1 MKNHNLLKPS
11 VIIVV
16 SLLHAGLLALAWKSK
31 EPPEPVTVDELTF
44 VDLGT
49 PEGDDK
55 PLADGAP
62 APLENGGAAQP
73 AQEQPAPPPPPP
85 QAPEKPKPVQE
96 KPTNTP
102 PPKVNA
108 VVRND
113 LPADVVQPTKPVVE
127 KPPTPAPKPVEPT
140 PKPPTP
146 TPTPTPTPP
155 APKPAETPLKP
166 STTASNNTSGT
177 PGNSKSPGGSPDAV
191 NRQDG
196 GKGGGGSNPNSQ
208 HPGNNAGSRDGDGN
222 GKHGNGD
229 KPAADPNAIVNGGYV
244 KLPTVDYPR
253 ASQDEGEEG
262 TVKLSVL
269 VEANGSVSEVKVTQS
284 TGHQRLDAAAV
295 RTARRAGYRP
305 KSVNGTPVRTRFNTS
320 YTFALE

>member
-16 SLLHAGLLALAWKSK
+16 SLLHVGLLALAWKSK

-96 KPTNTP
+96 KPANTP

-140 PKPPTP
+140 PKPPA
-146 TPTPTPTPP
+146 PTPTPP

-196 GKGGGGSNPNSQ
+196 GNGGGGSNPNSQ
-208 HPGNNAGSRDGDGN
+208 RPGNNAGSRDGDGN
-222 GKHGNGD
+222 GKRGNGD
-229 KPAADPNAIVNGGYV
+229 KPAVDPNTIVNGGY
-244 KLPTVDYPR
+244 KTLPTVAYPP
-253 ASQDEGEEG
+253 ASQDQGEEG
-262 TVKLSVL
+262 IVKLSVL

-295 RTARRAGYRP
+295 RAARRAGYQP
-305 KSVNGTPVRTRFNTS
+305 NSVNGTPVRTRFNTS
-320 YTFALE
+320 YTFRLD

>member
-96 KPTNTP
+96 KPANTP

-140 PKPPTP
+140 PKPPA
-146 TPTPTPTPP
+146 PTPTPP

-222 GKHGNGD
+222 GKHGNSD

-244 KLPTVDYPR
+244 KLPTVAYPR

-295 RTARRAGYRP
+295 RTARSAGYRP

-320 YTFALE
+320 YTFSLE

>member
-96 KPTNTP
+96 KPANTP

-127 KPPTPAPKPVEPT
+127 KPPIPAPKPVEPT
-140 PKPPTP
+140 PKPPA
-146 TPTPTPTPP
+146 PTPTPP

-222 GKHGNGD
+222 GKHGNSD

-244 KLPTVDYPR
+244 KLPTVAYPR

-295 RTARRAGYRP
+295 RTARSAGYRP

-320 YTFALE
+320 YTFSLE

>member
-96 KPTNTP
+96 KPANTP

-140 PKPPTP
+140 PKPP
-146 TPTPTPTPP
+146 

-196 GKGGGGSNPNSQ
+196 GNGGGGSNPNSQ
-208 HPGNNAGSRDGDGN
+208 RPGNNAGSRDGDGN
-222 GKHGNGD
+222 GKRGDGD
-229 KPAADPNAIVNGGYV
+229 KPAADPNAIVNGGYI
-244 KLPTVDYPR
+244 KLPTVPYPQK
-253 ASQDEGEEG
+253 SQDEGEEG
-262 TVKLSVL
+262 TVKLSII
-269 VEANGSVSEVKVTQS
+269 VEANGSVSDVKVTQS

-295 RTARRAGYRP
+295 RTARSAGYRP
-305 KSVNGTPVRTRFNTS
+305 KSVNGTPVRSRFNTS
-320 YTFALE
+320 YTFSLE

>member
-96 KPTNTP
+96 KPANTP

-140 PKPPTP
+140 PKPPA
-146 TPTPTPTPP
+146 PTPTPP

-177 PGNSKSPGGSPDAV
+177 PDNSKSPGGSPDAV
-191 NRQDG
+191 HRQDG
-196 GKGGGGSNPNSQ
+196 GNGGGGSNPNSQ
-208 HPGNNAGSRDGDGN
+208 RPGNNAGSRDGDGN
-222 GKHGNGD
+222 GKRGNGD
-229 KPAADPNAIVNGGYV
+229 KPAVDPNTIVNGGY
-244 KLPTVDYPR
+244 KTLPTVAYPP
-253 ASQDEGEEG
+253 ASQDQGEEG
-262 TVKLSVL
+262 MVKLSVL

-295 RTARRAGYRP
+295 RAARRAGYQP
-305 KSVNGTPVRTRFNTS
+305 NSVNGTPVRTRFNTS
-320 YTFALE
+320 YTFRLD

>member
-62 APLENGGAAQP
+62 APLENGAAQP

-96 KPTNTP
+96 KPANTP

-140 PKPPTP
+140 PKPPA
-146 TPTPTPTPP
+146 PTPTPP

-196 GKGGGGSNPNSQ
+196 GNGGGGSNPNSQ
-208 HPGNNAGSRDGDGN
+208 RPGNNAGSRDGDGN
-222 GKHGNGD
+222 GKRGNGD
-229 KPAADPNAIVNGGYV
+229 KPADPNAIVNGGYV
-244 KLPTVDYPR
+244 KLPTVAYPQK
-253 ASQDEGEEG
+253 SQDEGEEG
-262 TVKLSVL
+262 TVKLSII
-269 VEANGSVSEVKVTQS
+269 VEANGSVSEVKVTQP
-284 TGHQRLDAAAV
+284 TGYPRLDAAAV
-295 RTARRAGYRP
+295 RTARSAGYRP
-305 KSVNGTPVRTRFNTS
+305 KSVNGTPVRSRFNTS
-320 YTFALE
+320 YTFRLE

>member
-96 KPTNTP
+96 KPANTP

-140 PKPPTP
+140 PKPP
-146 TPTPTPTPP
+146 

-196 GKGGGGSNPNSQ
+196 GNGGGGSNPNSQ
-208 HPGNNAGSRDGDGN
+208 RPGNNAGSRDGDGN
-222 GKHGNGD
+222 GKRGDGD
-229 KPAADPNAIVNGGYV
+229 KPAADPNAIVNGGYS
-244 KLPTVDYPR
+244 KLPTVPYPQK
-253 ASQDEGEEG
+253 SQDEGEEG
-262 TVKLSVL
+262 TVKLSII

-295 RTARRAGYRP
+295 RTARSAGYRP
-305 KSVNGTPVRTRFNTS
+305 KSVNGTPVRSRFNTS
-320 YTFALE
+320 YTFSLE

>member
-96 KPTNTP
+96 KPANTP

-140 PKPPTP
+140 PKPPA
-146 TPTPTPTPP
+146 PTPTPP

-177 PGNSKSPGGSPDAV
+177 PGNSKNPGGSPDAV

-196 GKGGGGSNPNSQ
+196 GNGGGGSNPNSQ
-208 HPGNNAGSRDGDGN
+208 RPGNNAGSRDGDGN

-229 KPAADPNAIVNGGYV
+229 KPADPNAIVNGGYV
-244 KLPTVDYPR
+244 KLPTVPYPR
-253 ASQDEGEEG
+253 ASQDGDEEG
-262 TVKLSVL
+262 TVKLSII

-284 TGHQRLDAAAV
+284 TGHTRLDAAAV
-295 RTARRAGYRP
+295 RTARSAGYRP
-305 KSVNGTPVRTRFNTS
+305 KSVNGTPVRSRFNTS
-320 YTFALE
+320 YTFSLE

>member
-96 KPTNTP
+96 KPANTP

-140 PKPPTP
+140 PKPPA
-146 TPTPTPTPP
+146 PTPTPP

-166 STTASNNTSGT
+166 ST
-177 PGNSKSPGGSPDAV
+177 
-191 NRQDG
+191 
-196 GKGGGGSNPNSQ
+196 PNSTNTNSSPSS
-208 HPGNNAGSRDGDGN
+208 HNGNNSNGN
-222 GKHGNGD
+222 NSNGNNSNGNNSNGNNSNGNRSNGD
-229 KPAADPNAIVNGGYV
+229 KPADPNVIVNGGRV
-244 KLPTVDYPR
+244 QLSNVAYPP
-253 ASQDEGEEG
+253 ASQDGGEEG

-284 TGHQRLDAAAV
+284 TGHQRLDAAA
-295 RTARRAGYRP
+295 ARAARSAVYRP
-305 KSVNGTPVRTRFNTS
+305 KSINGTPVRTRFTAT
-320 YTFALE
+320 YEFRLE

>member
-96 KPTNTP
+96 KPANTP

-140 PKPPTP
+140 PKPPA
-146 TPTPTPTPP
+146 PTPTPTPP

-196 GKGGGGSNPNSQ
+196 GNGGGGSNPNSQ
-208 HPGNNAGSRDGDGN
+208 RPGNNAGSRDGDGN
-222 GKHGNGD
+222 GKRGNSD
-229 KPAADPNAIVNGGYV
+229 KPADPNVIVDGGRV
-244 KLPTVDYPR
+244 QLSNVMYPSI
-253 ASQDEGEEG
+253 SQDQGEEG
-262 TVKLSVL
+262 TVKLSII

-284 TGHQRLDAAAV
+284 TGHPRLDAAAT
-295 RTARRAGYRP
+295 RAARSTVYRP
-305 KSVNGTPVRTRFNTS
+305 KSINGTPVRSRFTTS
-320 YTFALE
+320 YTFRLE

>member
-96 KPTNTP
+96 KPANTP

-113 LPADVVQPTKPVVE
+113 LPADVVQPTKPVIE

-140 PKPPTP
+140 PKPPA
-146 TPTPTPTPP
+146 PTPTPTPP

-191 NRQDG
+191 HRQDG
-196 GKGGGGSNPNSQ
+196 GNGGGGSNPNSQ
-208 HPGNNAGSRDGDGN
+208 RPGNNAGSRDGDGN

-229 KPAADPNAIVNGGYV
+229 KPADPNAIVNGGYV
-244 KLPTVDYPR
+244 KLPTMPYPR
-253 ASQDEGEEG
+253 ASRDELEEG
-262 TVKLSVL
+262 TVKLSII

-284 TGHQRLDAAAV
+284 TNHQRLDAAAV
-295 RTARRAGYRP
+295 RAAQGAGYRP
-305 KSVNGTPVRTRFNTS
+305 KSVNGTPVRSRFNTS
-320 YTFALE
+320 YTFRLE

>member
-85 QAPEKPKPVQE
+85 QVPEKPKPVQE
-96 KPTNTP
+96 KPANTP

-113 LPADVVQPTKPVVE
+113 LPADVVQPTKPVIE

-140 PKPPTP
+140 PKPPVP
-146 TPTPTPTPP
+146 VPTPTPP
-155 APKPAETPLKP
+155 KPTPPTETPLKP

-196 GKGGGGSNPNSQ
+196 GNGGGGSNPNSQ
-208 HPGNNAGSRDGDGN
+208 RPGNNAGSRDGDGN
-222 GKHGNGD
+222 GKHGNSN
-229 KPAADPNAIVNGGYV
+229 KPAADPNTILNGGY
-244 KLPTVDYPR
+244 KTLPTVAYPQK
-253 ASQDEGEEG
+253 SQDEGEEG
-262 TVKLSVL
+262 DVRLSVL
-269 VEANGSVSEVKVTQS
+269 VEANGSVSEVKVIKS
-284 TGHQRLDAAAV
+284 TGHQRLDAAAI
-295 RTARRAGYRP
+295 RAARNAGYQP
-305 KSVNGTPVRTRFNTS
+305 KSINGTPVRTRFETS
-320 YTFALE
+320 YTFRLE

>member
-73 AQEQPAPPPPPP
+73 AQEQPAP
-85 QAPEKPKPVQE
+85 QKPKPVQE
-96 KPTNTP
+96 KPANTP

-140 PKPPTP
+140 PKPPA
-146 TPTPTPTPP
+146 PTPTPP

-191 NRQDG
+191 HRQDG
-196 GKGGGGSNPNSQ
+196 GNGGGGSNPNSQ
-208 HPGNNAGSRDGDGN
+208 RPGNNAGSRDGDGN
-222 GKHGNGD
+222 GKRGNGD
-229 KPAADPNAIVNGGYV
+229 KPADPNAIVNGGYV
-244 KLPTVDYPR
+244 RLPKVMYPSI
-253 ASQDEGEEG
+253 SQDQGEEG
-262 TVKLSVL
+262 TVKLSII
-269 VEANGSVSEVKVTQS
+269 VEANGSVSDVKVTQS

-295 RTARRAGYRP
+295 RAAQGAGYRP

>member
-96 KPTNTP
+96 KPANTP

-140 PKPPTP
+140 PKPPA
-146 TPTPTPTPP
+146 PTPTPTPP

-191 NRQDG
+191 HRQDG
-196 GKGGGGSNPNSQ
+196 GNGGGGSNPNSQ
-208 HPGNNAGSRDGDGN
+208 RPGNNAGSRDGDGN
-222 GKHGNGD
+222 GKRGNGD
-229 KPAADPNAIVNGGYV
+229 KPVADPNTIVNGGY
-244 KLPTVDYPR
+244 KTLPTVAYPP
-253 ASQDEGEEG
+253 ASQDQGEEG
-262 TVKLSVL
+262 MVKLSVL

-295 RTARRAGYRP
+295 RAARRAGYQP
-305 KSVNGTPVRTRFNTS
+305 NSVNGTPVRTRFNTS
-320 YTFALE
+320 YTFRLD

>member
-96 KPTNTP
+96 KPANTP

-140 PKPPTP
+140 PKPPA
-146 TPTPTPTPP
+146 PTPTPP

-196 GKGGGGSNPNSQ
+196 GNGGGGSNPNSQ
-208 HPGNNAGSRDGDGN
+208 RPGNNAGSRDGDGN
-222 GKHGNGD
+222 GKRGNGD
-229 KPAADPNAIVNGGYV
+229 KPAVDPNTIVNGGY
-244 KLPTVDYPR
+244 KTLPTVAYPP
-253 ASQDEGEEG
+253 ASQDQGEEG
-262 TVKLSVL
+262 IVKLSVL

-295 RTARRAGYRP
+295 RAARRAGYQP
-305 KSVNGTPVRTRFNTS
+305 NSVNGTPVRTRFNTS
-320 YTFALE
+320 YTFRLD

>member
-140 PKPPTP
+140 PKPPA
-146 TPTPTPTPP
+146 PTPTPP

-166 STTASNNTSGT
+166 ST
-177 PGNSKSPGGSPDAV
+177 
-191 NRQDG
+191 
-196 GKGGGGSNPNSQ
+196 PNSTNTNSSPSS
-208 HPGNNAGSRDGDGN
+208 HNGNNSNGN
-222 GKHGNGD
+222 NSNGNNSNGNRSNGD
-229 KPAADPNAIVNGGYV
+229 KPADPNAIVNGGYV
-244 KLPTVDYPR
+244 KLPTVAYSR

-284 TGHQRLDAAAV
+284 TGYQRLDAAAV
-295 RTARRAGYRP
+295 RAARSAGYRP

-320 YTFALE
+320 YTFKLE

>member
-96 KPTNTP
+96 KPANTP

-140 PKPPTP
+140 PKPPA
-146 TPTPTPTPP
+146 PTPTPP

-166 STTASNNTSGT
+166 ST
-177 PGNSKSPGGSPDAV
+177 
-191 NRQDG
+191 
-196 GKGGGGSNPNSQ
+196 PNSTNTNSSPSS
-208 HPGNNAGSRDGDGN
+208 HNGNNSNGN
-222 GKHGNGD
+222 NSNGNNSNGNNSNGNRSNGD
-229 KPAADPNAIVNGGYV
+229 KPADPNVIVNGGRV
-244 KLPTVDYPR
+244 QLSNVMYPIN
-253 ASQDEGEEG
+253 SQNEGEEG
-262 TVKLSVL
+262 TVKLSII

-284 TGHQRLDAAAV
+284 TGHPRLDAAAT
-295 RTARRAGYRP
+295 RAARSAVYRP
-305 KSVNGTPVRTRFNTS
+305 KSINGTPVRTRFTAT
-320 YTFALE
+320 YEFELK

>member
-96 KPTNTP
+96 KPANTP

-140 PKPPTP
+140 PKPPA
-146 TPTPTPTPP
+146 PTPTPP

-166 STTASNNTSGT
+166 STTASKNTSGT

-196 GKGGGGSNPNSQ
+196 GNGGGGSNPNSQ
-208 HPGNNAGSRDGDGN
+208 RPGNNAGSRDGDGN
-222 GKHGNGD
+222 GKHGNSD

-244 KLPTVDYPR
+244 KLPTVAYPR

-295 RTARRAGYRP
+295 RTARSAGYRP

-320 YTFALE
+320 YTFSLE

>member
-96 KPTNTP
+96 KPANTP

-140 PKPPTP
+140 PKPPA
-146 TPTPTPTPP
+146 PTPTPP
-155 APKPAETPLKP
+155 APKLAETPLKP

-191 NRQDG
+191 HRQDG
-196 GKGGGGSNPNSQ
+196 GNGGGGSNPNSQ
-208 HPGNNAGSRDGDGN
+208 RPGNNAGSRDGDGN
-222 GKHGNGD
+222 GKRGNGD
-229 KPAADPNAIVNGGYV
+229 KPAVDPNTIVNGGY
-244 KLPTVDYPR
+244 KTLPTVAYPP
-253 ASQDEGEEG
+253 ASQDQGEEG
-262 TVKLSVL
+262 MVKLSVL

-295 RTARRAGYRP
+295 RAARRAGYQP
-305 KSVNGTPVRTRFNTS
+305 NSVNGTPVRTRFNTS
-320 YTFALE
+320 YTFRLD

>member
-96 KPTNTP
+96 KPANTP

-140 PKPPTP
+140 PKPP

-222 GKHGNGD
+222 GKHGNSD

-244 KLPTVDYPR
+244 KLPTVAYPR

-295 RTARRAGYRP
+295 RTARSAGYRP

-320 YTFALE
+320 YTFSLE

>member
-96 KPTNTP
+96 KPANTP

-140 PKPPTP
+140 PKPP
-146 TPTPTPTPP
+146 

-196 GKGGGGSNPNSQ
+196 GNGGGGSNPNSQ
-208 HPGNNAGSRDGDGN
+208 RPGNNAGSRDGDGN
-222 GKHGNGD
+222 GKRGDGD
-229 KPAADPNAIVNGGYV
+229 KPAADPNAIVNGGYI
-244 KLPTVDYPR
+244 KLPTVPYPQK
-253 ASQDEGEEG
+253 SQDEGEEG
-262 TVKLSVL
+262 TVKLSII

-295 RTARRAGYRP
+295 RTARSAGYRP

>member
-140 PKPPTP
+140 PKPPA
-146 TPTPTPTPP
+146 PTPTPP

-196 GKGGGGSNPNSQ
+196 GNGGGGSNPNSQ
-208 HPGNNAGSRDGDGN
+208 RPGNNAGSRDGDGN
-222 GKHGNGD
+222 GKRGNGD
-229 KPAADPNAIVNGGYV
+229 KPVADPNTIVNGGY
-244 KLPTVDYPR
+244 KTLPTVAYPP
-253 ASQDEGEEG
+253 ASQDQGEEG
-262 TVKLSVL
+262 IVKLSVL

-295 RTARRAGYRP
+295 RAARRAGYQP
-305 KSVNGTPVRTRFNTS
+305 NSVNGTPVRTRFNTS
-320 YTFALE
+320 YTFRLD

>member
-96 KPTNTP
+96 NPANTP

-140 PKPPTP
+140 PKPPA
-146 TPTPTPTPP
+146 PTPTPP

-196 GKGGGGSNPNSQ
+196 GNGGGGSNPNSQ
-208 HPGNNAGSRDGDGN
+208 RPGNNAGSRDGDGN
-222 GKHGNGD
+222 GKRGNSD

-253 ASQDEGEEG
+253 ASQDENEEG
-262 TVKLSVL
+262 TVKLSII

-284 TGHQRLDAAAV
+284 TGHTRLDAAAV
-295 RTARRAGYRP
+295 RTARSAGYRP
-305 KSVNGTPVRTRFNTS
+305 KSVNGTPVRSRFNTS
-320 YTFALE
+320 YTFRLE